1 MYGHLCWTFAIT
13 GLWSIFVKLL
23 LKDLESNIL
32 EFTFLENYSKS
43 INAKKKTLCKSKL
56 GIDKYITSFV

>member
-43 INAKKKTLCKSKL
+43 INAKKKPFAKVS
-56 GIDKYITSFV
+56 